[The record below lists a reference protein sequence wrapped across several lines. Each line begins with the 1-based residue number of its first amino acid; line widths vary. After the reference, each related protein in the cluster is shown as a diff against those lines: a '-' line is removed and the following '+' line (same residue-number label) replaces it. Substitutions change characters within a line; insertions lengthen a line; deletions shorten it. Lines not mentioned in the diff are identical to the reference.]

1 MKLSRSEI
9 RIIIN
14 KFNLYSNRLLRAHYE
29 DYKHELTMFL
39 KFIADTK
46 VIHDYVVSCG
56 ECELDMD
63 QEFNQVKTGHGI
75 FDLGYSPE
83 EEVRNVYSILNY
95 IVNNDINLILFIR
108 AYSHSNTYQQML
120 KDFNVRVTSKLI
132 DSIERHL
139 TEIGIKMGLDSNI
152 TYNIETKT
160 GQVIIANDNATVSA
174 SNTNINIEETNQIIR
189 LIEQIRMNANSIEIS
204 NEDKVYLLKCLE
216 TIENEVKSGK
226 PEGSVLDKTVNLLKT
241 YTWPVA
247 LAADIT
253 TLIAFFA
260 HWAN

>member
-14 KFNLYSNRLLRAHYE
+14 KFNLCSNRLLKAHYE
-29 DYKHELTMFL
+29 DYKHELIMFL
-39 KFIADTK
+39 KFIANTK
-46 VIHDYVVSCG
+46 VIHDYVASCG
-56 ECELDMD
+56 ECEQDMD
-63 QEFNQVKTGHGI
+63 QEFNQVKTGHCI

-95 IVNNDINLILFIR
+95 IVNNDINFILIAR
-108 AYSHSNTYQQML
+108 AYSNNNNFQQML
-120 KDFNVRVTSKLI
+120 KDFNLRVTSKLI

-139 TEIGIKMGLDSNI
+139 TEIGIKMGLDSNV

-174 SNTNINIEETNQIIR
+174 SNTSINIEETNQIIH

-204 NEDKVYLLKCLE
+204 NEDKANLHASLD
-216 TIENEVKSGK
+216 TIENEIKTGK
-226 PEGSVLDKTVNLLKT
+226 PEKSVLSKALNFLKT
-241 YTWPVA
+241 NTWPVG
-247 LAADIT
+247 LAADIV
-253 TLIAFFA
+253 TLITCLA
-260 HWAN
+260 H